1 MNKKTGKTAGAG
13 IVYVVGAGS
22 IRPED
27 LLFDRKPEDLVIA
40 ADAGYL
46 SLKNAGIEPDVLVAD
61 FDSMPEPVFHGKL
74 VRLPVVK
81 DDTDTV
87 YAVKVGLSLGYR
99 KFVLL
104 GALGGSRFSHSLA
117 NLQTLAFLE
126 REGGEGELKYGN
138 TSVKLLSEGDDVCFS
153 AADSGTVS
161 LFSYSERS
169 EVTIRGLQYEGEAIE
184 LRNDFPLGVSNHLT
198 GTPGEIIIRKGT
210 VVFVHE
216 R

>member
-1 MNKKTGKTAGAG
+1 MNKRSEKTVAAG

-22 IRPED
+22 VCPDDFRFE
-27 LLFDRKPEDLVIA
+27 RKAQDLVIA

-46 SLKNAGIEPDVLVAD
+46 ALKNAGMEPDVLVAD
-61 FDSMPEPVFHGKL
+61 FDSMPEPVFSGRL

-87 YAVKVGLSLGYR
+87 YAVKEGLCLGYG
-99 KFVLL
+99 KFVIL
-104 GALGGSRFSHSLA
+104 GALGGRRFSHSLA
-117 NLQTLAFLE
+117 NLQTLAFLK

-138 TSVKLLSEGDDVCFS
+138 TSVKLLSEGDDVCFT

-198 GTPGEIIIRKGT
+198 GASGEIIILKGT